1 MSQANMWIVNWR
13 KMFIVPIPAM
23 QVLTSS
29 KRVMW
34 TVRKIVTDT
43 KSNTV
48 YLLGPLIS
56 TAKEG
61 KFVFTIAFRP
71 FLKQ

>member
-13 KMFIVPIPAM
+13 KMFIFPIPAT

-29 KRVMW
+29 KGVMW
-34 TVRKIVTDT
+34 TDT

-61 KFVFTIAFRP
+61 KFAFTW
-71 FLKQ
+71 